1 MDYEKAEKFRNR
13 KTLVFLADG
22 KEHFGKI
29 AELRHDRIIMDIPID
44 TYHTT
49 QITVPL
55 ESIKRISP
63 KDTITFLP
71 PKIVLSKETD
81 AAITRHIE
89 TIKQEK
95 EFTLTTRKYQLQVNG
110 SKKRTKW
117 SSRDFEKAAAKWLTI
132 KTPIEVFPFA
142 LVKVGKQEFLLGV
155 DRAHRIRKITKK
167 DNTILVQQSSA
178 PL

>member
-1 MDYEKAEKFRNR
+1 MDYEKVEKFRNR
-13 KTLVFLADG
+13 KALVFLTDD

-29 AELRHDRIIMDIPID
+29 AELSNDRIFMDIPID

-49 QITVPL
+49 QIMIPL
-55 ESIKRISP
+55 QDIKRISP

-71 PKIVLSKETD
+71 PKAVLSKETD
-81 AAITRHIE
+81 AIITRHIE
-89 TIKQEK
+89 AIKQEK

-110 SKKRTKW
+110 SKKRSKW

-132 KTPIEVFPFA
+132 KTPVEIFPFA

-155 DRAHRIRKITKK
+155 DRARRIRKITKK
-167 DNTILVQQSSA
+167 DNTVLVQQSSA
-178 PL
+178 LM